1 MALVIL
7 AQRRDLDE
15 VAVAAELH
23 QNLQVAQRAPHVVA
37 DAQRGQTEATGKT
50 TLRPVVVAGPILQHK
65 MRKNI
70 LQEKNI

>member
-23 QNLQVAQRAPHVVA
+23 QNLQVVQRAPHVVA
-37 DAQRGQTEATGKT
+37 DAQRGQTVARATGKT
-50 TLRPVVVAGPILQHK
+50 TLRPVMV
-65 MRKNI
+65 
-70 LQEKNI
+70 

>member
-23 QNLQVAQRAPHVVA
+23 QNLQVVQRAPHAVA
-37 DAQRGQTEATGKT
+37 DAQRGQTVVRATGTT
-50 TLRPVVVAGPILQHK
+50 TLRPMMV
-65 MRKNI
+65 
-70 LQEKNI
+70 